1 AATFT
6 HLNAISKAPFAVF
19 FQMGDHH
26 ILSASPERYLRKQG
40 NKIISQPIKGTA
52 ARAVG
57 NDDDIRAATAL
68 ENNQKERSENIMI
81 VDLVRNDLSR
91 TAARGSV
98 KVEELCGVYSF
109 KQVHQLISTISSELR
124 NDCTGF
130 DAIRASFP
138 MGSMTGAPKI

>member
-1 AATFT
+1 LLDTAADAFTLPELEIVPHIPKPEYLDKIHRMQAHIARGDIYEANFCMEFSALGIIDPASTFT

-57 NDDDIRAATAL
+57 NDDDIRAAT
-68 ENNQKERSENIMI
+68 
-81 VDLVRNDLSR
+81 
-91 TAARGSV
+91 
-98 KVEELCGVYSF
+98 
-109 KQVHQLISTISSELR
+109 
-124 NDCTGF
+124 
-130 DAIRASFP
+130 
-138 MGSMTGAPKI
+138 